1 MKRRIVS
8 AVLAAVAAA
17 GVLAAAPRRAEAQEI
32 QLTGPLKGAPA
43 VRHQRLYR
51 EGRFELDPVISFTLL
66 DEYRRTILIGPR
78 LNYNIKDW
86 IAIGGFFY
94 YGAIN
99 TTTDLGDQIDA
110 KAPRDPLTAT
120 NVNHSGSPSGCTV
133 GPNSSSQ
140 CPNASFNDQTAQMQW
155 VGALQ
160 ATFIPF
166 RGKLAIFNKIFLDTD
181 FYVAAGGAMVGIKE
195 RGNCGGSGQTSC
207 ASPSSFALQSSNKL
221 APTFGVGFD
230 FFGGN
235 WWSLSVEY
243 RALPFS
249 WNRSGFDSR
258 GSGTNGNFPDGQI
271 NGQDETFKFNQMIS
285 IGIGFFL
292 PAKPTIS
299 E

>member
-8 AVLAAVAAA
+8 AVLAAAAAA
-17 GVLAAAPRRAEAQEI
+17 GVLAAAPRAAEAQEI

-43 VRHQRLYR
+43 VRHMRLYR

-66 DEYRRTILIGPR
+66 DEYRRTILVGPR

-94 YGAIN
+94 YGAVSTN
-99 TTTDLGDQIDA
+99 TDLSDQIDA
-110 KAPRDPLTAT
+110 KAPRDALTAV
-120 NVNHSGSPSGCTV
+120 NVNHSGSPAGCSV
-133 GPNSSSQ
+133 QPNSSSQ
-140 CPNASFNDQTAQMQW
+140 CPNAPFSAQTAKMQW
-155 VGALQ
+155 VGAIQ

-181 FYVAAGGAMVGIKE
+181 FYVAAGGAMVGIQE
-195 RGNCGGSGQTSC
+195 RANCGGSGQQSC
-207 ASPSSFALQSSNKL
+207 AAPASYTLNGSNKL
-221 APTFGVGFD
+221 APTFGIGFD

-258 GSGTNGNFPDGQI
+258 GSGTNGNFPDGQV

-285 IGIGFFL
+285 IGFGFFL
-292 PAKPTIS
+292 PTKPTIS

>member
-1 MKRRIVS
+1 MKRRFVS

-17 GVLAAAPRRAEAQEI
+17 GVLAAGPRAAEAQEI

-43 VRHQRLYR
+43 ARHLRLYR
-51 EGRFELDPVISFTLL
+51 EGRFELDPVMSFTLL

-94 YGAIN
+94 YGAIS
-99 TTTDLGDQIDA
+99 TTTDLSDQIDA
-110 KAPRDPLTAT
+110 KAPRNPVTAI
-120 NVNHSGSPSGCTV
+120 NVNHSGGNCGVAQPCT
-133 GPNSSSQ
+133 PAPFS
-140 CPNASFNDQTAQMQW
+140 DQTAKMQW
-155 VGALQ
+155 VGAIQ

-181 FYVAAGGAMVGIKE
+181 FYVAAGGAMVGIQE
-195 RGNCGGSGQTSC
+195 RADCGGSGQPSC
-207 ASPSSFALQSSNKL
+207 AAPASFALQSTNKL

-249 WNRSGFDSR
+249 WNRAGFDSR
-258 GSGTNGNFPDGQI
+258 GAGTNGNFPDGQV
-271 NGQDETFKFNQMIS
+271 NSQDETFKFNQMIS
-285 IGIGFFL
+285 VGFGFFL
-292 PAKPTIS
+292 PTKPAIS

>member
-1 MKRRIVS
+1 MKRRFVS

-17 GVLAAAPRRAEAQEI
+17 GVLAAARGAEAQEI
-32 QLTGPLKGAPA
+32 QVTGPLKGAPA

-86 IAIGGFFY
+86 IAVGGFFY
-94 YGAIN
+94 YGAISI
-99 TTTDLGDQIDA
+99 TTDLGDQIDQ
-110 KAPRDPLTAT
+110 KAPRDTLTAI
-120 NVNHSGSPSGCTV
+120 NMNHNGGTCSSASPCT
-133 GPNSSSQ
+133 P
-140 CPNASFNDQTAQMQW
+140 ASFNDQTAKMQW
-155 VGALQ
+155 VAALQ

-181 FYVAAGGAMVGIKE
+181 FYVAAGGAMVGIQE
-195 RGNCGGSGQTSC
+195 RGNCGGSGQTTC
-207 ASPSSFALQSSNKL
+207 AAPSSFALQGSNKL

-235 WWSLSVEY
+235 WWSLNVEY

-258 GSGTNGNFPDGQI
+258 GAGTNGNFPDGQI
-271 NGQDETFKFNQMIS
+271 NDKDQTFKFNQMIS
-285 IGIGFFL
+285 IGVGFFL

>member
-1 MKRRIVS
+1 MKRRFVS
-8 AVLAAVAAA
+8 AVLAAVAAV

-32 QLTGPLKGAPA
+32 QVTGPLKGAPA
-43 VRHQRLYR
+43 VRHLRLYR

-66 DEYRRTILIGPR
+66 DEYRRTILVGPR

-99 TTTDLGDQIDA
+99 TTTDLGDQIDQ

-120 NVNHSGSPSGCTV
+120 NVNHSTFPSGCSV
-133 GPNSSSQ
+133 GASPTSQ
-140 CPNASFNDQTAQMQW
+140 CPNASFNDQTAKMQW

-181 FYVAAGGAMVGIKE
+181 FYVAAGGAIVGIQE
-195 RGNCGGSGQTSC
+195 RGNCGGSGQDSC
-207 ASPSSFALQSSNKL
+207 AKPSSFALQSTNKI

-235 WWSLSVEY
+235 WWSLNVEY

-258 GSGTNGNFPDGQI
+258 GSGTNGNFPDGQV
-271 NGQDETFKFNQMIS
+271 NGQDETFKFNMMIS
-285 IGIGFFL
+285 IGVGFFL

>member
-1 MKRRIVS
+1 MNRRFVS

-17 GVLAAAPRRAEAQEI
+17 GVLAAAPRAEAQEI
-32 QLTGPLKGAPA
+32 QVTGPLKGAPA
-43 VRHQRLYR
+43 VRHLRLYR
-51 EGRFELDPVISFTLL
+51 EGRFELDPVISFSLL
-66 DEYRRTILIGPR
+66 DEYRRTIMIGPR

-94 YGAIN
+94 YGAIS
-99 TTTDLGDQIDA
+99 TTTNLADNIDA
-110 KAPRDPLTAT
+110 KSPRDALTAI
-120 NVNHSGSPSGCTV
+120 NMNHAGGNCSVAQPCT
-133 GPNSSSQ
+133 P
-140 CPNASFNDQTAQMQW
+140 ASFNDQTAKMQW

-181 FYVAAGGAMVGIKE
+181 FYVAAGGAMVGIQQ
-195 RGNCGGSGQTSC
+195 RQSCGGAGQTSC
-207 ASPSSFALQSSNKL
+207 AAPSTFQLQSSSKL

-258 GSGTNGNFPDGQI
+258 GAGTNGNFPDGQV

-285 IGIGFFL
+285 VGLGFFL
-292 PAKPTIS
+292 PTKPTIS

>member
-1 MKRRIVS
+1 MKRRFVS
-8 AVLAAVAAA
+8 AVCYVSAAVAAA
-17 GVLAAAPRRAEAQEI
+17 GVLAGAPHRAEAQEI

-43 VRHQRLYR
+43 VRHLRLYR

-66 DEYRRTILIGPR
+66 DEYRRTILVGPR

-86 IAIGGFFY
+86 FALGGFFY
-94 YGAIN
+94 YGAIGI
-99 TTTDLGDQIDA
+99 TTDLSDQIDA
-110 KAPRDPLTAT
+110 KAPRDALTAI
-120 NVNHSGSPSGCTV
+120 NMNHAGGNCSKATPCT
-133 GPNSSSQ
+133 P
-140 CPNASFNDQTAQMQW
+140 AHFADQTAQMQW

-195 RGNCGGSGQTSC
+195 RNNCGGTGQSSC
-207 ASPSSFALQSSNKL
+207 ADPGSFGLQSANKL
-221 APTFGVGFD
+221 APTFGIGFD
-230 FFGGN
+230 FFGGP
-235 WWSLSVEY
+235 WWALSVEY

-258 GSGTNGNFPDGQI
+258 GAGTNGNFPDGQV

-285 IGIGFFL
+285 IGFGFFL
-292 PAKPTIS
+292 PTKPAIS

>member
-1 MKRRIVS
+1 MKRRFVS

-17 GVLAAAPRRAEAQEI
+17 AGVLTVAPRAEAQEI

-43 VRHQRLYR
+43 VRHLRLYR

-86 IAIGGFFY
+86 IAVGGFFY
-94 YGAIN
+94 YGAISM
-99 TTTDLGDQIDA
+99 TTDLGDQIDA
-110 KAPRDPLTAT
+110 KAPRDALTAI
-120 NVNHSGSPSGCTV
+120 NVNHTGNPAGCPGQTTTT
-133 GPNSSSQ
+133 
-140 CPNASFNDQTAQMQW
+140 CPGASFNDQTAKMQW

-181 FYVAAGGAMVGIKE
+181 FYVAAGGAMVGIQQ
-195 RGNCGGSGQTSC
+195 RGSCGGSGQTSC
-207 ASPSSFALQSSNKL
+207 ADPKSFALQSSNKI

-235 WWSLSVEY
+235 WWALNVEY

-258 GSGTNGNFPDGQI
+258 GSGTNGNFPDGQV
-271 NGQDETFKFNQMIS
+271 NGQDETFKFNMMIS
-285 IGIGFFL
+285 IGVGFFL

>member
-1 MKRRIVS
+1 MKRRFVS

-94 YGAIN
+94 YGAIS

-120 NVNHSGSPSGCTV
+120 NVNHTGTPFGCPGRTTTT
-133 GPNSSSQ
+133 
-140 CPNASFNDQTAQMQW
+140 CPGASFNDQTAKMQW

-181 FYVAAGGAMVGIKE
+181 FYVAAGGAMVGIQE
-195 RGNCGGSGQTSC
+195 RGNCGGTGQTSC
-207 ASPSSFALQSSNKL
+207 ASPSSFALQSSTKL

-235 WWSLSVEY
+235 WWSLNVEY

-249 WNRSGFDSR
+249 WNRSTGRTRPS
-258 GSGTNGNFPDGQI
+258 SST
-271 NGQDETFKFNQMIS
+271 
-285 IGIGFFL
+285 
-292 PAKPTIS
+292 
-299 E
+299 

>member
-1 MKRRIVS
+1 MKRRFVS
-8 AVLAAVAAA
+8 AVLAAAAAA

-51 EGRFELDPVISFTLL
+51 EGRFELDPVFSFTLL
-66 DEYRRTILIGPR
+66 DEYRRTILVGPR

-94 YGAIN
+94 YGAIS
-99 TTTDLGDQIDA
+99 TTTDLSDQINA
-110 KAPRDPLTAT
+110 KAPRDALTAI
-120 NVNHSGSPSGCTV
+120 NMNHAGGNCGTAQPCTA
-133 GPNSSSQ
+133 
-140 CPNASFNDQTAQMQW
+140 ASFADQTAKMQW

-181 FYVAAGGAMVGIKE
+181 FYVAAGGAMVGIQE
-195 RGNCGGSGQTSC
+195 RSNCGGSGQKTC
-207 ASPSSFALQSSNKL
+207 ADPASFALQSTNKI

-235 WWSLSVEY
+235 WWSLNVEY

-258 GSGTNGNFPDGQI
+258 GSGTNGNFPDGQV
-271 NGQDETFKFNQMIS
+271 NGQDETFKFNMMIS
-285 IGIGFFL
+285 VGLGFFL
-292 PAKPTIS
+292 PTKPAIS

>member
-1 MKRRIVS
+1 MKRRILS
-8 AVLAAVAAA
+8 AILAAVTAA
-17 GVLAAAPRRAEAQEI
+17 GVLAAAPRAAQAQEI
-32 QLTGPLKGAPA
+32 QVTGPLKGAPA
-43 VRHQRLYR
+43 VRHLRLYR
-51 EGRFELDPVISFTLL
+51 EGRLELAPVVSFTLL
-66 DEYRRTILIGPR
+66 DEYRRTILVGPR

-94 YGAIN
+94 YGAASIS
-99 TTTDLGDQIDA
+99 TDLADQIDQ
-110 KAPRDPLTAT
+110 KAPRDELTAINMNHTGT
-120 NVNHSGSPSGCTV
+120 NCATNNPCGH
-133 GPNSSSQ
+133 
-140 CPNASFNDQTAQMQW
+140 ASFNDQTAKMQW

-166 RGKLAIFNKIFLDTD
+166 RGKLAIFNKIFVDSD
-181 FYVAAGGAMVGIKE
+181 FYVSAGGAMVGIQE
-195 RGNCGGSGQTSC
+195 RGSCGGSGQPSC
-207 ASPSSFALQSSNKL
+207 AAPQSFALTGSNKL

-258 GSGTNGNFPDGQI
+258 GAGTNGNFPDGQI

-285 IGIGFFL
+285 IGLGFFL
-292 PAKPTIS
+292 PTKPTIS

>member
-1 MKRRIVS
+1 MKRRLVS

-17 GVLAAAPRRAEAQEI
+17 GVLAAAPLRAEAQEI
-32 QLTGPLKGAPA
+32 QVTGPLKGAPA

-94 YGAIN
+94 YGAIS

-110 KAPRDPLTAT
+110 KAPRDLLTPV
-120 NVNHSGSPSGCTV
+120 NVNHSGSPIGCTV
-133 GPNSSSQ
+133 KATSSSQ

-195 RGNCGGSGQTSC
+195 RGNCGGAGQTSC

-243 RALPFS
+243 RAPPFS

-258 GSGTNGNFPDGQI
+258 GAGTNGNFPDGQV

-285 IGIGFFL
+285 IGFGFFL
-292 PAKPTIS
+292 PTKPALS